1 MTSEVKQQQIEWRRT
16 RVLELSSEGYSRSK
30 ICQKLQLDRVTVH
43 RDIQFLRQQVNII
56 KDNPNSQGVS
66 RRRLN
71 NFGRNLSLGTLLRL
85 TLGLLS

>member
-16 RVLELSSEGYSRSK
+16 RVLELSSEGYSRSE
-30 ICQKLQLDRVTVH
+30 ICQKLQLDRVIVH

>member
-16 RVLELSSEGYSRSK
+16 RVLELSSEGYSRSE

>member
-16 RVLELSSEGYSRSK
+16 RVLELSSEGYSRSE

-85 TLGLLS
+85 

>member
-16 RVLELSSEGYSRSK
+16 RVLELSSEGYSRSE
-30 ICQKLQLDRVTVH
+30 ICQKLQLDMVTVN
-43 RDIQFLRQQVNII
+43 RDIQLLRQQVNII

>member
-1 MTSEVKQQQIEWRRT
+1 MTSEMKQQQIEWRRT
-16 RVLELSSEGYSRSK
+16 RVLELSSEGYSRSE

-43 RDIQFLRQQVNII
+43 RNIQFLRQQVNII

-71 NFGRNLSLGTLLRL
+71 NFGGNLSLGTLLRL
-85 TLGLLS
+85 TFGLLS

>member
-16 RVLELSSEGYSRSK
+16 RVLELSSEGYSRSE

-71 NFGRNLSLGTLLRL
+71 NFGRNLSLDTLLRL